1 MKIIDKIKEFIEV
14 KKVRAKVDKMS
25 KLTSEEKK
33 IINDVLNRDYPI
45 DTIVKVEVE
54 RGRTV
59 DRDGNYYDYPVYEF
73 VALPCKTR
81 YLEMIR
87 NDEKL
92 DCVQITGDMIGRK
105 ISLERAK
112 LIHNKAYGKVEISEE
127 DENNLVLTDKQ
138 NNSYRLIEDFARVR
152 KTIEKE
158 VVDKQEVVKVSNG
171 TKCVYGRDLN
181 EYARLGNLQTKQKCH
196 EEKIKTL

>member
-54 RGRTV
+54 RVRTV

-73 VALPCKTR
+73 FALPCKTR

-92 DCVQITGDMIGRK
+92 ECVQITGDMIGRK
-105 ISLERAK
+105 RSLEK
-112 LIHNKAYGKVEISEE
+112 GYLIRNKASRENGTIE
-127 DENNLVLTDKQ
+127 DKGTLSFMDNQ
-138 NNSYRLIEDFARVR
+138 NNSYRMIEDYDRVR

-158 VVDKQEVVKVSNG
+158 VIDNQDVVKVSNG

-181 EYARLGNLQTKQKCH
+181 EYARLGNLKTQQNCH
-196 EEKIKTL
+196 AEKIKAL

>member
-1 MKIIDKIKEFIEV
+1 MKIIDKIKAFIEV
-14 KKVRAKVDKMS
+14 KKARAKVDKMS
-25 KLTSEEKK
+25 KLTSEEKE

-92 DCVQITGDMIGRK
+92 ECVQITGDMIGRK
-105 ISLERAK
+105 LSLERVG
-112 LIHNKAYGKVEISEE
+112 LIRNKDYGKSEE
-127 DENNLVLTDKQ
+127 DENNWVLTDKQ
-138 NNSYRLIEDFARVR
+138 NNSYRLIKDFARIR
-152 KTIEKE
+152 KTIKQE

-181 EYARLGNLQTKQKCH
+181 EYARLGNLKTQQKCH
-196 EEKIKTL
+196 AEKIRTL

>member
-1 MKIIDKIKEFIEV
+1 VLNLKGLYFLAPIFGRNKF
-14 KKVRAKVDKMS
+14 
-25 KLTSEEKK
+25 EKK

-92 DCVQITGDMIGRK
+92 ECVQITGDMIGRK
-105 ISLERAK
+105 LSLERVG
-112 LIHNKAYGKVEISEE
+112 LIRNKDYGKSEE
-127 DENNLVLTDKQ
+127 DENNWVLTDKQ
-138 NNSYRLIEDFARVR
+138 NNSYRLIKDFARIK
-152 KTIEKE
+152 KTIEQE
-158 VVDKQEVVKVSNG
+158 VVNNQEVVKVSNG

-181 EYARLGNLQTKQKCH
+181 EYARLGNLKTQQNCH
-196 EEKIKTL
+196 AEKIRTL